1 MDPRDDHAEALQPQS
16 RQPRQQDSREDRHPY
31 QINAGIEEQSEA
43 PQSAAQEPHRVIDEA
58 LAAFT
63 GPVGAELSGAG
74 LHEDAQ
80 DQQPVHDSHT
90 TAPPHQPA
98 AHEDAAQAPQEG
110 SYEAL
115 AAFTGP
121 VAAEMTGA
129 GLHDDAQGQQPTHE
143 QGKLPHNHY
152 HQRDP
157 SHATAHPAQAD
168 QSEVELEAMQADAVH
183 QGQSTASQQ
192 DMSAPAAEF
201 SAHSTATALP
211 FHPEQSLQQA
221 QEAAD
226 IKLMHDADEAAGAM
240 QDMRP
245 EKPDQ
250 ETTDAAQMHEHS
262 GLDPAGHEAF
272 TRQAIARAQQERHQQ
287 TGQPQSVPAVR
298 TLDDIMSQFESPAV
312 PHVQSLT
319 PSVAPQ
325 MQPQPDAGTA
335 HHSTHTPKQAQRY
348 QPGSGGHAEHDGQT
362 QTAHASQDQ
371 HMTDLQQAD
380 MPPKTPIEMPDGG
393 LLQSKV
399 HYIHPPTGFRA

>member
-129 GLHDDAQGQQPTHE
+129 GLHEDAQDQQPTHE
-143 QGKLPHNHY
+143 QRMLLHNHDNR
-152 HQRDP
+152 RDP
-157 SHATAHPAQAD
+157 SHATAHRAQAD

-250 ETTDAAQMHEHS
+250 ETTDAPQMHEQS
-262 GLDPAGHEAF
+262 RPDPAGHEAF
-272 TRQAIARAQQERHQQ
+272 TRQAIARAEQERHQQ
-287 TGQPQSVPAVR
+287 TEQPQSAPVVR
-298 TLDDIMSQFESPAV
+298 TLDDIMSQFEGPAE
-312 PHVQSLT
+312 PRIQFST
-319 PSVAPQ
+319 APQ
-325 MQPQPDAGTA
+325 MQRQPDAGAA
-335 HHSTHTPKQAQRY
+335 HASAQTPKQAQSY
-348 QPGSGGHAEHDGQT
+348 QPASGGPAEHDGQT
-362 QTAHASQDQ
+362 QIAHASQDQ
-371 HMTDLQQAD
+371 RMADVQQAD
-380 MPPKTPIEMPDGG
+380 MPPKTPTETPDGG

-399 HYIHPPTGFRA
+399 CYIYPPMGFRA

>member
-1 MDPRDDHAEALQPQS
+1 MDPRDDHTEALQPQS
-16 RQPRQQDSREDRHPY
+16 HQPRLPDSREDRHPY
-31 QINAGIEEQSEA
+31 QINAGIGEQSEA
-43 PQSAAQEPHRVIDEA
+43 PQSAAQAPHRVSDEA

-74 LHEDAQ
+74 LREDAQ

-98 AHEDAAQAPQEG
+98 AHQDAAQAPQEA

-129 GLHDDAQGQQPTHE
+129 GLHDDAQGQQPIHE
-143 QGKLPHNHY
+143 QGKLPHNHDN
-152 HQRDP
+152 QRDP
-157 SHATAHPAQAD
+157 PHATAHPAQAD
-168 QSEVELEAMQADAVH
+168 QSEVELVAMQADAVH
-183 QGQSTASQQ
+183 EGQSTASQQ

-226 IKLMHDADEAAGAM
+226 IKLMHDADGDAGAI
-240 QDMRP
+240 QEMRP

-250 ETTDAAQMHEHS
+250 EMTDAPQMHEQS

-272 TRQAIARAQQERHQQ
+272 ARQAIARAQQERHQQ
-287 TGQPQSVPAVR
+287 TGQPQSAPAVR
-298 TLDDIMSQFESPAV
+298 TLDDIMSQFEGPAV

-319 PSVAPQ
+319 PSEAPQ
-325 MQPQPDAGTA
+325 MQRQPDAGTA
-335 HHSTHTPKQAQRY
+335 HQSAQAPKQSQPY
-348 QPGSGGHAEHDGQT
+348 QPESGGHAEDDGQT

-371 HMTDLQQAD
+371 HMADVQQAD
-380 MPPKTPIEMPDGG
+380 MPPKTPTEMPDSG

-399 HYIHPPTGFRA
+399 RYIHPPTGSRA